1 VLTLYDYYRS
11 SCAYR
16 VRIALN
22 IKALEYDCKP
32 IHLIN
37 NGGEQ
42 FSQDYIKKNPQ
53 ALVPTLV
60 HDDFV
65 ISQSLA
71 IIDYLETLSPQP
83 ALIPKDVTLRAVVKQ
98 VALIIACDI
107 HPLDNLRVLRY
118 LSDQFNMDDA
128 EKNIWYQHWIL
139 QGFAAV
145 ETILQQHDGP
155 YCFGDSPSLADV
167 CLVPQ
172 VYNARRFNCELK
184 SFARICAIEAH
195 CLQQPAFY
203 QAAPEAQAS
212 V

>member
-1 VLTLYDYYRS
+1 MLTLYDYYRS

-22 IKALEYDCKP
+22 IKGLEYNCKP
-32 IHLIN
+32 IDLIN

-42 FSQDYIKKNPQ
+42 FSQAYIKKNPL
-53 ALVPTLV
+53 ALVPTLI

-71 IIDYLETLSPQP
+71 IIDYLEALSPLP
-83 ALIPKDVTLRAVVKQ
+83 ALIPEEVTLRAVVKQ
-98 VALIIACDI
+98 VAFIISCDI

-118 LSDQFNMDDA
+118 LSDELNMDDA
-128 EKNIWYQHWIL
+128 KKNSWYQHWIL
-139 QGFAAV
+139 RGFSAV
-145 ETILQQHDGP
+145 EKILQQQDGP
-155 YCFGDSPSLADV
+155 YCFGDSPRLADV

-172 VYNARRFNCELK
+172 VYNARRANCELK
-184 SFARICAIEAH
+184 SFPRIVAIEAH
-195 CLQQPAFY
+195 CLQQPDFY
-203 QAAPEAQAS
+203 QAAPEAQAP